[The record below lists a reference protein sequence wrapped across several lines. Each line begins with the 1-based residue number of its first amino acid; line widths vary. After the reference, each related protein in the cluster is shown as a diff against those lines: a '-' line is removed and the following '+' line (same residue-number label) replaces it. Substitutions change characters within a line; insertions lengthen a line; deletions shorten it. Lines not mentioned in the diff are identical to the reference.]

1 MEHLLPI
8 PSSRYIPIALEDA
21 DHLTDMLD
29 REYRQWYKET
39 FGIEYLREPSRCA
52 ASVLAEFAYGL
63 GITIYPHD
71 TERVRRARIQNARKI
86 ISERGLWSTVK
97 PLIDARTGADCFF
110 SYLSDGGNDWI
121 LSADQF
127 TDFGFW
133 GALGCF
139 DPIYKF
145 DLRLSSGSE
154 DADGLVGGRGIFLID
169 LGTRGA
175 TPQIIE
181 EIKLDIID
189 QIPAYCKIYLGYTD
203 DDKFV
208 AYEGGEV

>member
-21 DHLTDMLD
+21 DHLTEMLD

-63 GITIYPHD
+63 GVTIYPHD
-71 TERVRRARIQNARKI
+71 TERVRRTRVQTARKI
-86 ISERGLWSTVK
+86 ISERGLWTTVK

-110 SYLSDGGNDWI
+110 STLSDGGNDWI
-121 LSADQF
+121 LPADLF

-133 GALGCF
+133 GALGGF
-139 DPIYKF
+139 DPLFK
-145 DLRLSSGSE
+145 LGMRLSAGLEAS
-154 DADGLVGGRGIFLID
+154 DGVVGGRGVFLID
-169 LGTRGA
+169 LGTRNT
-175 TPQIIE
+175 TPQIIV

-189 QIPAYCKIYLGYTD
+189 QIPAYCKVYLGYTD
-203 DDKFV
+203 DDKFI